1 MFKAKLLPDGV
12 EFDIRADETILAAA
26 IRQHVPWPY
35 RCRTGGCQSCLCQRV
50 QGEVEYGPMEPWLTQ
65 QEQAQGWTYA
75 CLAKPISDLEIR
87 L

>member
-26 IRQHVPWPY
+26 MRQQVPWPY

-50 QGEVEYGPMEPWLTQ
+50 QG
-65 QEQAQGWTYA
+65 
-75 CLAKPISDLEIR
+75 
-87 L
+87 